1 MIKAMY
7 DLKNKGLTELEKFI
21 KEKKIKKVAKV
32 AKVAKRIGLFA
43 FSFILSCFIG
53 NIFFSDFIK
62 ENGFW
67 GYLIVYVGLL
77 LVFFALAVIFEI
89 FRTLFLLD

>member
-21 KEKKIKKVAKV
+21 KEKKIKKV